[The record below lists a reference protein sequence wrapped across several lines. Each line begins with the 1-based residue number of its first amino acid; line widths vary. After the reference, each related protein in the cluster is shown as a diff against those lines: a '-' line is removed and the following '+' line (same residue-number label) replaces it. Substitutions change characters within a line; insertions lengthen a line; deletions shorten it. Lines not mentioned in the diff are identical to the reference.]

1 MTKGA
6 ILTLYMGPLL
16 MMMVGSMAFT
26 NLKVFRNYVKPM
38 EEGTIFTTSENK
50 VSYTFTELTPATP
63 LGIFA
68 IIFLFMI
75 VGKSFRHFNSSDMST
90 DLFSFI
96 FAQTSASVANKSN
109 FEYSMPSYSDSL
121 KVW

>member
-6 ILTLYMGPLL
+6 ILTLYMGPFL

-50 VSYTFTELTPATP
+50 VSYTFT
-63 LGIFA
+63 
-68 IIFLFMI
+68 
-75 VGKSFRHFNSSDMST
+75 
-90 DLFSFI
+90 
-96 FAQTSASVANKSN
+96 
-109 FEYSMPSYSDSL
+109 
-121 KVW
+121 